1 MVTAA
6 AQYNSSLFMLTV
18 PDLFGGGGG
27 VPGGVREGE
36 LLQSGGGLIWRGR
49 IHPKHRLPG
58 HGPKLIPPQPMHG
71 GVGGGVHGDGEEG
84 HDL

>member
-1 MVTAA
+1 
-6 AQYNSSLFMLTV
+6 MLTV
-18 PDLFGGGGG
+18 PNLCCDGGG

-36 LLQSGGGLIWRGR
+36 LLLSGGGLVLRGG

-58 HGPKLIPPQPMHG
+58 HGPKLIPPQPSHG
-71 GVGGGVHGDGEEG
+71 GVGGGVHGDKEDG